1 MFRENAMSSKERE
14 NKRKEKKQKN
24 QRRIKTAIWAVL
36 AVVVIALIILKVCE
50 VDFASIKNKITSDGG
65 VSSAVTAENASYP
78 YTLDSSK
85 NVVMSALDSRLCVLT
100 DTSCSVLNPADAA
113 VQYKFEHG
121 YSNPIMKTAGNYICL
136 FDQGSDR
143 LRVDSSREQ
152 IYETKA
158 DTFILTADISKK
170 GNVIYAVKSNKKKS
184 TVIVMNTSLKKL
196 AELDIKEGYVVSTAI
211 DPSGKKCAWAVVN
224 SENAKLVTTV
234 YTYNVGDE
242 QPTQSFD
249 FGDSILV
256 DLKYNNSS
264 NLYVVCTDRVDLIS
278 SQKKAKELFAK
289 GSVNTVCCGYTKNNE
304 LLYAYSEYDNSEEN
318 KAVYIT
324 ASGKLKTTVAL
335 NQRVK
340 ALSSSDSEMCV
351 LFADKICTYSLT
363 KGTLKKTSPCDDSVK
378 SICSISSKLFKNFQQ
393 QIDLADFD
401 KAEAEKSE

>member
-1 MFRENAMSSKERE
+1 MPSKERE
-14 NKRKEKKQKN
+14 NKKKEKKQKN
-24 QRRIKTAIWAVL
+24 EARLKTVIWVVL
-36 AVVVIALIILKVCE
+36 AVIVIALIILKVCE
-50 VDFASIKNKITSDGG
+50 IDFNSIKNKINADGG
-65 VSSAVTAENASYP
+65 VSSAVTADNASYP

-85 NVVMSALDSRLCVLT
+85 NVVMAPLDSKLCVLT
-100 DTSCSVLNPADAA
+100 DMSCSVLNPADAS
-113 VQYKFEHG
+113 VQYKFDHG

-136 FDQGSDR
+136 VDQGSNR
-143 LRVDSSREQ
+143 LRVDSNKEQ
-152 IYETKA
+152 IYETKT

-224 SENAKLVTTV
+224 SENAKLATTV

-242 QPTQSFD
+242 QPLASFE
-249 FGDSILV
+249 FGDSVLV

-278 SQKKAKELFAK
+278 SQKKSKELLAK

-304 LLYAYSEYDNSEEN
+304 LIYAYSEYDNSEEN
-318 KAVYIT
+318 KVVYIT
-324 ASGKLKTTVAL
+324 SSGKLKTTVEL

-363 KGTLKKTSPCDDSVK
+363 KGTEKKTSACDDSVK
-378 SICSISSKLFKNFQQ
+378 SICSLSSKLFKNFQQ
-393 QIDLADFD
+393 QIDTVDFN
-401 KAEAEKSE
+401 KAENNKSE